1 MFLVCLGSFDGLG
14 IASERVPGALFAFAS
29 VGIAM
34 AASGNLWQ
42 AHFTMTPG
50 YAQLPV
56 QHLDGGNA
64 NGGEDLYV
72 NGQVWT
78 GTVTNQATGVAY
90 PEVFNIDQMFAIN
103 PYFSSALFD
112 SGTFTLT
119 QPTGG
124 KRPVCQGTIAL
135 HRDHRL
141 LGANGYFQGIVRFD
155 ATPKTCPLADSMQ
168 LVWGTDTDLGNTID
182 LQFLER

>member
-1 MFLVCLGSFDGLG
+1 MRHRPTSRTILVFM
-14 IASERVPGALFAFAS
+14 VGALFALAAVGVAFAT
-29 VGIAM
+29 
-34 AASGNLWQ
+34 SGNLWRAQ
-42 AHFTMTPG
+42 VTMTPG

-56 QHLDGGNA
+56 QHLNGGTA

-78 GTVTNQATGVAY
+78 GTVTNEATGVAY
-90 PEVFNIDQMFAIN
+90 SASFDIDQMFAMN

-112 SGTFTLT
+112 SGTFKLT
-119 QPTGG
+119 RPGG
-124 KRPVCQGTIAL
+124 GDRTVCEGTIAL

-141 LGANGYFQGIVRFD
+141 LGANGYFQGIIRFAD
-155 ATPKTCPLADSMQ
+155 RPKACPLAGSMQ
-168 LVWGTDTDLGNTID
+168 LVWGTDTDFGDTID

>member
-1 MFLVCLGSFDGLG
+1 MRHHPSSRTILVFAL
-14 IASERVPGALFAFAS
+14 GALLAFAS

-34 AASGNLWQ
+34 AASGNLWR

-56 QHLDGGNA
+56 QHIDGGSA
-64 NGGEDLYV
+64 SGGEDLYV

-78 GTVTNQATGVAY
+78 GTVTNQATGESY
-90 PEVFNIDQMFAIN
+90 PGTFMIDQMFAIN
-103 PYFSSALFD
+103 PYFSSELFD

-119 QPTGG
+119 RPDGG
-124 KRPVCQGTIAL
+124 PKVVCEGTIAL
-135 HRDHRL
+135 SRDHHL
-141 LGANGYFQGIVRFD
+141 LGANGYFQGIIRFD
-155 ATPKTCPLADSMQ
+155 DKPKACPLAGSMQ